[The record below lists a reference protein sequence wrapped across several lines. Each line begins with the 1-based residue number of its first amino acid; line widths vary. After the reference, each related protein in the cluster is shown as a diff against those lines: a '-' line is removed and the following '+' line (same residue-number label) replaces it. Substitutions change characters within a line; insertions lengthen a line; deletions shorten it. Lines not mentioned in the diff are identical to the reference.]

1 MKIRIVIKRPFG
13 NIEFEGNSLDEIVEE
28 LQSFPEWLDI
38 IERLVLSAAPQE
50 AQSMEDSLS
59 KIVVLSKEG
68 PLVPLSREKI
78 SDKEAIGLIL
88 YAGEPRSFEPK
99 EVGRLLELSGR
110 PSSGFGARLSEMKRE
125 GLVIKENGAYRL
137 SVIGRRWVKELI
149 ERLRKNI

>member
-13 NIEFEGNSLDEIVEE
+13 NIEFEGNNLDEIVEE

-38 IERLVLSAAPQE
+38 IDRLVLSATPQE
-50 AQSMEDSLS
+50 VQNTEDFLS
-59 KIVVLSKEG
+59 KIMVLSKEG